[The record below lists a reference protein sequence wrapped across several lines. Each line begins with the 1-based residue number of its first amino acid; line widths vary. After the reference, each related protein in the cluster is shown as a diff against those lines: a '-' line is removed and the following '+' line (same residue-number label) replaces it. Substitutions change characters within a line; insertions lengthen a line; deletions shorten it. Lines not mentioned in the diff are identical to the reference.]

1 WQRFWFT
8 APAQLTVALGG
19 QSYSQFKKSSVS
31 EDVFPDL
38 EHHQRKKFMTTSI
51 STLER
56 FCRQVRERSKEHQQA
71 FQILHHQ
78 NLWGA
83 ALSLVRQELDSMI
96 RVIYLLEIEEPIERN
111 RLIEDSINGRHWKRQ
126 TEKGK
131 WIRITDREMVD
142 LALERHG
149 WITQV
154 YQYGCNLI
162 HLSDWHDY
170 QHSDPVDNLS
180 ETERR
185 KLRSEIEDFH
195 VRELGNVSF
204 EMLKWQAS
212 YTIDK
217 IASNLECYVKQLEKG
232 E

>member
-1 WQRFWFT
+1 
-8 APAQLTVALGG
+8 
-19 QSYSQFKKSSVS
+19 
-31 EDVFPDL
+31 
-38 EHHQRKKFMTTSI
+38 
-51 STLER
+51 
-56 FCRQVRERSKEHQQA
+56 
-71 FQILHHQ
+71 
-78 NLWGA
+78 
-83 ALSLVRQELDSMI
+83 
-96 RVIYLLEIEEPIERN
+96 
-111 RLIEDSINGRHWKRQ
+111 
-126 TEKGK
+126 
-131 WIRITDREMVD
+131 MVD

-170 QHSDPVDNLS
+170 QKNDPVDNLS

-185 KLRSEIEDFH
+185 TLRLEIEDFH
-195 VRELGNVSF
+195 GRELGNVSF
-204 EMLKWQAS
+204 EMLKWQAP